1 MGGKGKKGKG
11 KGKGK
16 WEDDFEDKGKGK
28 KAKES
33 WMKIGRNPGRGKAR
47 RGRVSGIRIG
57 TKGKARR
64 ARARAIRGA
73 IGIHG
78 TTAAV
83 TAGTRMNGNRGT
95 TGPTRVEERKAR
107 VSGSTEVT
115 PEFGEVLRGFT
126 MPSKRLP
133 EMSMIEPK

>member
-1 MGGKGKKGKG
+1 MERGRKVRAKGRVSGRMISRTRG
-11 KGKGK
+11 RGR
-16 WEDDFEDKGKGK
+16 GKGK

-115 PEFGEVLRGFT
+115 PEFGEVLRGFHDAF
-126 MPSKRLP
+126 
-133 EMSMIEPK
+133 EEIACDVND